1 MPFDGTHFETPRVRD
16 TGLFPIWSTWGRR
29 LWVKTRFCR
38 GKSVNTDGMMRLWL
52 APADHDAAIIQLLQD
67 AKGLIADAK
76 SWTRGTYG
84 TFRTRRCAVG
94 ALRVAARRLDGPA
107 PAWAAHELL
116 INIARSRGFSSVEA
130 MNDRSSHAAVL
141 AAFDQAIA
149 TAQRAAPANAAD

>member
-1 MPFDGTHFETPRVRD
+1 MIYIGIKSHETATRLITPAARRGGQSVIACCHGIFGSTGAGAPRAVKEMEVAMPFDGTHFETPRVRD

-76 SWTRGTYG
+76 
-84 TFRTRRCAVG
+84 
-94 ALRVAARRLDGPA
+94 
-107 PAWAAHELL
+107 
-116 INIARSRGFSSVEA
+116 
-130 MNDRSSHAAVL
+130 
-141 AAFDQAIA
+141 
-149 TAQRAAPANAAD
+149 